1 MTALKGIV
9 VLDLS
14 RYLPGP
20 YCTLML
26 GDYGADVIRIE
37 QPSEVIKK
45 RRTFGQAELSDEEL
59 ERLKAFE
66 ISSRNKRSLLLDL
79 RKSSSREVME
89 RLIKRADVLVSDY
102 RPGVLDAAGY
112 DYESV
117 RALNPRL
124 IYCAISLCGQTG
136 PYRDVPGHDPV
147 SLAVAGVL
155 TRFSS
160 GSDSPRTIGVPIS
173 DINSALH
180 AVVGILLALR
190 ARETT
195 GTGQL
200 VDVAMS
206 DTAFAFVTSSLSRLL
221 ATGKEPPIG
230 INMANNGVWRTR
242 DGRHVCTTDMEPRYW
257 EAFCDL
263 IDRPQ
268 WKRLLHKRAEYE
280 TELRDIFLTRDRD
293 EWIELF
299 REAGTQGAP
308 VLSLSETIDDPHAR
322 ARGVVTTTRDD
333 TGAEITHIGPL
344 IKLSDTPGDIRHVA
358 RMPGADSRDV
368 LTELGFSQ
376 TEIHAL
382 IKEIAA
388 GSDAR
393 LAKYLQPSGH

>member
-1 MTALKGIV
+1 MSALQGVV

-45 RRTFGQAELSDEEL
+45 RKTFGQADMSDAAL
-59 ERLKAFE
+59 EKLKAFE
-66 ISSRNKRSLLLDL
+66 ISSRNKRSVLLDL
-79 RKSSSREVME
+79 RKPSSKEVME

-102 RPGVLDAAGY
+102 RPGVLDDAGY

-117 RALNPRL
+117 RVLNPRL
-124 IYCAISLCGQTG
+124 VYCAISLCGQTG

-195 GTGQL
+195 GKGQL
-200 VDVAMS
+200 VDIAMS

-230 INMANNGVWRTR
+230 INMANNGVWQTR
-242 DGRHVCTTDMEPRYW
+242 DGKHICTTDMEPRYW
-257 EAFCDL
+257 DAFCDL
-263 IDRPQ
+263 IARPQ
-268 WKRLLHKRAEYE
+268 WKKLLHKRAEYE
-280 TELRDIFLTRDRD
+280 PELREVFLSRDRD
-293 EWIELF
+293 EWIALF
-299 REAGTQGAP
+299 RNAGTQGAP
-308 VLSLSETIDDPHAR
+308 VLSLAETIKDQHAI
-322 ARGVVTTTRDD
+322 ARGVVTTTQDD
-333 TGAEITHIGPL
+333 AGNKITHIGPL
-344 IKLSDTPGDIRHVA
+344 IKMSDTPGEIRHVA

-368 LTELGFSQ
+368 LSELGFGKA
-376 TEIHAL
+376 EIDAL
-382 IKEIAA
+382 IKEIRE

-393 LAKYLQPSGH
+393 LGKYLR

>member
-1 MTALKGIV
+1 MSALQGVV

-45 RRTFGQAELSDEEL
+45 RKTFGQADLSDAEL
-59 ERLKAFE
+59 EKLKAFE
-66 ISSRNKRSLLLDL
+66 ISSRNKRSVLLDL
-79 RKSSSREVME
+79 RKPSSKEVME

-102 RPGVLDAAGY
+102 RPGVLDDAGY

-195 GTGQL
+195 GKGQL

-206 DTAFAFVTSSLSRLL
+206 DTAFSFVTSSLSRLL

-230 INMANNGVWRTR
+230 INMANNGVWQTR
-242 DGRHVCTTDMEPRYW
+242 DGKHICTTDMEPRYW
-257 EAFCDL
+257 DAFCDL
-263 IDRPQ
+263 IARPQ
-268 WKRLLHKRAEYE
+268 WKKLLHKRAEYE
-280 TELRDIFLTRDRD
+280 AELRAIFLTRDRD
-293 EWIELF
+293 EWIKLF
-299 REAGTQGAP
+299 RDAGTQGAP
-308 VLSLSETIDDPHAR
+308 VLSLAETIKDQHAI
-322 ARGVVTTTRDD
+322 ARGVVTTTQDD
-333 TGAEITHIGPL
+333 AGNNITHIGPL
-344 IKLSDTPGDIRHVA
+344 IKMSDTPGEIRHVA

-368 LTELGFSQ
+368 LSELGFDKK
-376 TEIHAL
+376 EVDAL
-382 IKEIAA
+382 IEEIRE
-388 GSDAR
+388 GSDER
-393 LAKYLQPSGH
+393 LRKYL